1 MEDSILA
8 AFRGNFDWLRRDGE
22 LSDTLRH
29 ALLKELAA
37 PVPADMAPSELAELL
52 DALGI
57 RNAQSTAELARLLSA
72 ERAVPPHTRVPQRVS
87 YLRSLASDRAFRIF
101 SEECKGM
108 SAGYG
113 TDFKS
118 ICEDVYTERADACI
132 LPLESSEDG
141 LLMSFRALALKYE
154 LSVYAA
160 CRVRQNDESVLT
172 LALMTAA
179 FEGCGDRT
187 ELYIPSANTGT
198 LEELSELVS
207 ALDCRFLRVSTVS
220 SEYSGEYGIH
230 ACVQCSDE
238 AQTDACGA
246 LRLCLETL
254 YPSYI
259 SLGNYKLLNNGKE

>member
-1 MEDSILA
+1 MVDSLLA

-37 PVPADMAPSELAELL
+37 SCTTDISPSELAELL

-57 RNAQSTAELARLLSA
+57 RNARYTAELARLIA
-72 ERAVPPHTRVPQRVS
+72 AARAAAPRQRVPQHVS

-101 SEECKGM
+101 SEECEGM

-113 TDFKS
+113 TNFKS

-141 LLMSFRALALKYE
+141 LLMSFRTLALKYE

-160 CRVRQNDESVLT
+160 CKVRQNDESVLT

-179 FEGCGDRT
+179 LEGSGDRT
-187 ELYIPSANTGT
+187 ELYIPSAHTGT

-207 ALDCRFLRVSTVS
+207 ALDCRLLRVSTVS

-230 ACVQCSDE
+230 ACVQC
-238 AQTDACGA
+238 TDVTQENTCGA
-246 LRLCLETL
+246 LKLCLETL